1 MKILVACE
9 ESQAVTIELRRLG
22 HEAYSCDIEPQ
33 SGGHPECHIQANVLP
48 LLNGN
53 CAFETTDGQKH
64 SIDGRWDMILAFP
77 PCTKT
82 TNAGARHLWA
92 GGELN
97 IQRYYEGLC
106 GKALFTA
113 IRAAD
118 CEKIAVENPTPSA
131 VFDYPKPTQA
141 IQPYQFGH
149 KATKRT
155 CLWLKGLPLLR
166 PQGEV
171 ERPVYREFKQAN
183 GKTRKTCWEMEQG
196 GGKDRAK
203 NRSKTFPGIAKAMA
217 EQWAGPAEEVHT

>member
-1 MKILVACE
+1 M
-9 ESQAVTIELRRLG
+9 
-22 HEAYSCDIEPQ
+22 
-33 SGGHPECHIQANVLP
+33 GG
-48 LLNGN
+48 
-53 CAFETTDGQKH
+53 
-64 SIDGRWDMILAFP
+64 
-77 PCTKT
+77 
-82 TNAGARHLWA
+82 